1 MATIQIRRNTAA
13 GAAASNPVLA
23 QGEPGIET
31 DTMLLKIGDG
41 VTAWN
46 DLPEEAVYVPL
57 AQVRALI
64 AAATAVIDGG
74 AP

>member
-1 MATIQIRRNTAA
+1 MAIQIKRNTAA

-23 QGEPGIET
+23 AGQPGLET
-31 DTMLLKIGDG
+31 DTGLLKIGDG

-46 DLPEEAVYVPL
+46 DLPASSTYVPL
-57 AQVRALI
+57 AQVHALI

-74 AP
+74 TP